1 LLRPSDPTPVL
12 PFAFFLLPSSLTVP
26 AYPRALANL
35 IAELEKLPGVGPKTA
50 QRLALHLLH
59 ASGDDATALADAIVE
74 VRQKIRNCSVCFN
87 YSDEDLCPVCADP
100 NRDSGLLCVVGDA
113 RDLLAMER
121 AGGFEGRYH
130 VLGGLLSPMDGI
142 GPEALSIAELVA
154 RVKQGGVR
162 EVILATNPTVEGDA
176 TAVYL
181 AGLLRPLG
189 VKVTRIALGLPVGGD
204 LDYAD
209 DVTIIRAV
217 EGRTEL

>member
-1 LLRPSDPTPVL
+1 M
-12 PFAFFLLPSSLTVP
+12 P
-26 AYPRALANL
+26 AYPRSLANL

-59 ASGDDATALADAIVE
+59 ASGDDATALVNAVVE
-74 VRQKIRNCSVCFN
+74 VKQKIRNCPLCFN
-87 YSDEDLCPVCADP
+87 YTDNDLCAVCADP

-121 AGGFEGRYH
+121 AGGYRGRYH
-130 VLGGLLSPMDGI
+130 VLGGLLSPMDGV
-142 GPEALSIAELVA
+142 GPDALRIAELVA
-154 RVKQGGVR
+154 RVRQGEAR

-189 VKVTRIALGLPVGGD
+189 VRVTRIALGLPVGGD

-209 DVTIIRAV
+209 DVTILRAV

>member
-1 LLRPSDPTPVL
+1 
-12 PFAFFLLPSSLTVP
+12 VP

-59 ASGDDATALADAIVE
+59 ASEDDATALAGAIVE
-74 VRQKIRNCSVCFN
+74 VKQKIRNCAICFN
-87 YSDEDLCPVCADP
+87 YTDDDLCAICADP
-100 NRDSGLLCVVGDA
+100 NRDSGVLCVVGNA

-121 AGGFEGRYH
+121 AGGFGGRYH

-142 GPEALSIAELVA
+142 GPEALRIAELVA
-154 RVKQGGVR
+154 RAKQGGVR

-176 TAVYL
+176 TAVYI
-181 AGLLRPLG
+181 AGLLKPLG
-189 VKVTRIALGLPVGGD
+189 LRVTRIALGLPVGGD

-209 DVTIIRAV
+209 DVTIMRAV